1 MIRGVKLWIVIICV
15 FAIWNSFSEF
25 ILDGIFLYIFGI
37 CLLIIFF
44 VFFSLGGS
52 YPFYL
57 LYFGAK
63 IFHLHAHLAF
73 GFWLLILALV
83 SLDFWLLALAVGFTW
98 LLAVVG
104 FWFLVRVVVV
114 PFTHFCEMCVC
125 V

>member
-1 MIRGVKLWIVIICV
+1 MQLNRAMGAIPALVGDQGGKAVDCNYLC
-15 FAIWNSFSEF
+15 FSIWNSFSEF

-73 GFWLLILALV
+73 GFWLMAF
-83 SLDFWLLALAVGFTW
+83 DFGFGFT
-98 LLAVVG
+98 
-104 FWFLVRVVVV
+104 
-114 PFTHFCEMCVC
+114 
-125 V
+125 

>member
-1 MIRGVKLWIVIICV
+1 M
-15 FAIWNSFSEF
+15 
-25 ILDGIFLYIFGI
+25 
-37 CLLIIFF
+37 
-44 VFFSLGGS
+44 FFSLGGS

-73 GFWLLILALV
+73 GFWLMAF
-83 SLDFWLLALAVGFTW
+83 DFGFGFTW